1 MSTNELKQN
10 EFWKRIKES
19 EKLQKLYQ
27 ELDYYVDCSYTCQ
40 AIDVQKEIRVIEN
53 KIIED
58 IHELMDSLDTMNKNK

>member
-40 AIDVQKEIRVIEN
+40 AIDVQKRLE
-53 KIIED
+53 
-58 IHELMDSLDTMNKNK
+58 